1 MYDILSM
8 QYRTKGESMRI
19 KYANTKKPIELTK
32 DNYELFKN
40 EMAVLGQGIC
50 CIKTDA
56 TVEESIIKSPV
67 VGGDESYIY
76 FYFMT
81 TLSTRNNDKTFI
93 IKGKRYVL
101 TMTGETPL
109 TVTEFVTKT
118 LPLLDMS
125 VFDDK
130 GNDDSENADPDEI
143 AKQYVAMY
151 KYTRYND
158 DVYYFDQDR
167 QIWVALKTYDDYN
180 ILISKTNKKFIKSQ
194 KTQIM
199 DSMQIYLYDLENTE
213 LDKNL
218 LLFKNNK
225 VLNIQTQEVNDFD
238 GTQFIINRLDANWY
252 ENGDYPDKDFYLSKV
267 LNDIC
272 GVNINA
278 NMTEAKRRFNDLI
291 IYLGYML
298 TDMEKQS
305 GLILYGKA
313 QNGKSTV
320 ARLIS
325 RVKGS
330 AFNVNVKTLLSDPH
344 YTAGFYN
351 DRILFIDELKPS
363 MINEEFVS
371 KYNQLL
377 GNRNQS
383 IREMQKAPRTVMTNF
398 TTIVTA
404 NELSNQFF
412 TNRAL
417 LRRTKVMNSMFPV
430 VSNLPAN
437 INLDDEVQKQDNM
450 DWLANFAI
458 RAFINNGYDISKLF
472 DYDIAKWL
480 GTENPTV
487 SVFMK
492 YLISIGLVDMEHR
505 IIGSEEDF
513 KRKLSMLRPLKE
525 VLIFDRKY
533 NWESF
538 DEQINIVF
546 QFIFHMSELSCL
558 GTIIRWS
565 VTEND
570 LIDIEDDIL

>member
-8 QYRTKGESMRI
+8 EYNTKGENMRI
-19 KYANTKKPIELTK
+19 KYENTKKPIELTK
-32 DNYELFKN
+32 ENYSLFSDEL
-40 EMAVLGQGIC
+40 AVLGQGIC

-56 TVEESIIKSPV
+56 TVKESIVKSPV

-93 IKGKRYVL
+93 VDGKRYVL
-101 TMTGETPL
+101 TMTGAHPL
-109 TVTEFVTKT
+109 TVTDAVTRT
-118 LPLLDMS
+118 LPLLDIS

-130 GNDDSENADPDEI
+130 GNDDSEEDPDEI
-143 AKQYVAMY
+143 AKKYVAMY

-158 DVYYFDQDR
+158 DVFYFDDDK

-180 ILISKTNKKFIKSQ
+180 ILISKTNKKYVKSQ

-199 DSMQIYLYDLENTE
+199 DSMQIYLYELDNRV

-252 ENGDYPDKDFYLSKV
+252 ENGNYPEKDFYLSKV

-278 NMTEAKRRFNDLI
+278 NMAEARRRFNDLI

-351 DRILFIDELKPS
+351 DRILFIDELKPK
-363 MINEEFVS
+363 MITEEFVS

-377 GNRNQS
+377 GNRTQS
-383 IREMQKAPRTVMTNF
+383 IREMQKAPRTVTTNF

-430 VSNLPAN
+430 VSNLPAH

-450 DWLANFAI
+450 DWLANYAI

-492 YLISIGLVDMEHR
+492 YLISIGLVDIEHN

-513 KRKLSMLRPLKE
+513 KRKLSMLRPLKQ
-525 VLIFDRKY
+525 VLIFDRRY
-533 NWESF
+533 DWGSF

-558 GTIIRWS
+558 GTIVRWS

-570 LIDIEDDIL
+570 LVDIEDDIL

>member
-1 MYDILSM
+1 
-8 QYRTKGESMRI
+8 MRI
-19 KYANTKKPIELTK
+19 KYQSTKQPIELTRE
-32 DNYELFKN
+32 NIEIFNN
-40 EMAVLGQGIC
+40 EIAILGQGVC

-56 TVEESIIKSPV
+56 DPEKSVVFSPV
-67 VGGDESYIY
+67 IGSDDAFTY

-81 TLSTRNNDKTFI
+81 TMSTRNNDKTYI
-93 IKGKRYVL
+93 VKNKRYIL
-101 TMTGETPL
+101 KTTGETPL
-109 TVTEFVTKT
+109 TVDENVLKN
-118 LPLLDMS
+118 LPVLDISKFS
-125 VFDDK
+125 VIEESSDV
-130 GNDDSENADPDEI
+130 DPDEI
-143 AKQYVAMY
+143 AKQYISKY
-151 KYTRYND
+151 KYAKYND
-158 DVYYFDQDR
+158 DTYWFDQEKH
-167 QIWVALKTYDDYN
+167 IWVSLKTYDDYN
-180 ILISKTNKKFIKSQ
+180 ILISKTNRKFIKSE
-194 KTQIM
+194 KSQIM
-199 DSMQIYLYDLENTE
+199 DSMQIYLYDLENTY

-225 VLNIQTQEVNDFD
+225 VFNIQTSEVTKFD
-238 GTQFIINRLDANWY
+238 GTQFIINRLEANWY
-252 ENGDYPDKDFYLSKV
+252 DDNEYPDKDFYLSKV

-272 GVNINA
+272 GININA
-278 NMTEAKRRFNDLI
+278 NMLEANQRYNDLI

-305 GLILYGKA
+305 GIILYGKA
-313 QNGKSTV
+313 QNGKSTI

-325 RVKGS
+325 KVKNS

-363 MINEEFVS
+363 MITEEFVS

-404 NELSNQFF
+404 NELSSQFF

-437 INLDDEVQKQDNM
+437 INLDDEVQKQNNL
-450 DWLANFAI
+450 DWLANYAI

-480 GTENPTV
+480 GSENPTV
-487 SVFMK
+487 SVFMR
-492 YLISIGLVDMEHR
+492 YLISIGLVDINNQ
-505 IIGSEEDF
+505 IIGDYEDF
-513 KRKLSMLRPLKE
+513 KRKLSMLRSLKE
-525 VLIFDRKY
+525 VLIFDRRY
-533 NWESF
+533 DWSSF

-546 QFIFHMSELSCL
+546 QFMFHMSELSCL

-570 LIDIEDDIL
+570 LVDIEEDL

>member
-1 MYDILSM
+1 
-8 QYRTKGESMRI
+8 MRI
-19 KYANTKKPIELTK
+19 KYKNSKKPLEITK
-32 DNYELFKN
+32 ENYSLFKD
-40 EMAVLGQGIC
+40 ELAILGQGVC
-50 CIKTDA
+50 CIKTD
-56 TVEESIIKSPV
+56 EDPEKSIVKSPV
-67 VGGDESYIY
+67 IGFDDVYTY
-76 FYFMT
+76 FYFIT
-81 TLSTRNNDKTFI
+81 TMSTRNNDKTFV
-93 IKGKRYVL
+93 IKGKRYIL
-101 TMTGETPL
+101 KTTGETPL
-109 TVTEFVTKT
+109 TIDENVTKT
-118 LPLLDMS
+118 LPFLDMN
-125 VFDDK
+125 VFHDKSDD
-130 GNDDSENADPDEI
+130 GNNVDPDEI
-143 AKQYVAMY
+143 AKQYIAKY
-151 KYTRYND
+151 KYVKYND
-158 DVYYFDQDR
+158 DVYWFDQDKY
-167 QIWVALKTYDDYN
+167 IWVALKTYDDYN
-180 ILISKTNKKFIKSQ
+180 ILISKTNRKFIKSE
-194 KTQIM
+194 KNQIM
-199 DSMQIYLYDLENTE
+199 DSMAIYLYDLENVY

-238 GTQFIINRLDANWY
+238 GSQFIINRLEANWY
-252 ENGDYPDKDFYLSKV
+252 ENANYPDKDYYLSKV

-278 NMTEAKRRFNDLI
+278 NMTEARQRLNDLI

-305 GLILYGKA
+305 GIILYGKA

-325 RVKGS
+325 KIKGS
-330 AFNVNVKTLLSDPH
+330 AFNINVKTLLSDPH

-363 MINEEFVS
+363 MITEEFVS

-398 TTIVTA
+398 AMIVTA
-404 NELSNQFF
+404 NEISDQFF

-437 INLDDEVQKQDNM
+437 VNLDDEVQKQDNM
-450 DWLANFAI
+450 DWLANYAI
-458 RAFINNGYDISKLF
+458 RAFIDNGYDISKLF

-492 YLISIGLVDMEHR
+492 YLVSIGLLDIDHN

-513 KRKLSMLRPLKE
+513 KRKLSMLRPLRD

-533 NWESF
+533 DWSSF

-546 QFIFHMSELSCL
+546 QFMFHMSELSCL

-570 LIDIEDDIL
+570 LIDIEEDIYYEERV

>member
-1 MYDILSM
+1 
-8 QYRTKGESMRI
+8 MRI
-19 KYANTKKPIELTK
+19 KHSNAKKPIELNST
-32 DNYELFKN
+32 NYHLFN
-40 EMAVLGQGIC
+40 EENAILGQGVC

-56 TVEESIIKSPV
+56 DPDKSVVKSPV
-67 VGGDESYIY
+67 TGVDDSFTY

-93 IKGKRYVL
+93 VKGHRYIL
-101 TMTGETPL
+101 KTTGETPL
-109 TVTEFVTKT
+109 TVDEHILKT
-118 LPLLDMS
+118 LPVLDLS
-125 VFDDK
+125 KFSD
-130 GNDDSENADPDEI
+130 NEDSSDVDPDEL
-143 AKQYVAMY
+143 AKQYIAKY
-151 KYTRYND
+151 KYTKYND
-158 DVYYFDQDR
+158 DVFWFDQDK

-180 ILISKTNKKFIKSQ
+180 ILISKSNRKFIKSQ
-194 KTQIM
+194 KNQIM

-213 LDKNL
+213 LNKDL

-225 VLNIQTQEVNDFD
+225 VLNIQTQEVTDFD
-238 GTQFIINRLDANWY
+238 GTQFIINRLNANWY
-252 ENGDYPDKDFYLSKV
+252 EDGNYPDKDYYLTKV
-267 LNDIC
+267 LNDVC

-278 NMTEAKRRFNDLI
+278 NMEEAKLRQRDLLL
-291 IYLGYML
+291 YLGYML

-305 GLILYGKA
+305 GIILYGKA
-313 QNGKSTV
+313 QNGKSTI

-325 RVKGS
+325 KIKGA

-377 GNRNQS
+377 GNRTQS
-383 IREMQKAPRTVMTNF
+383 IREMQKAPRTVTTNF
-398 TTIVTA
+398 TTIATA

-430 VSNLPAN
+430 VSNLPSN
-437 INLDDEVQKQDNM
+437 INLDDEVQKQNNM
-450 DWLANFAI
+450 DWLANYAI
-458 RAFINNGYDISKLF
+458 RLFINNNYDISKAF
-472 DYDIAKWL
+472 NYDIKKWL
-480 GTENPTV
+480 GSENPTV
-487 SVFMK
+487 NVFMK
-492 YLISIGLVDMEHR
+492 YLVSVGLIDIQHK

-513 KRKLSMLRPLKE
+513 KRKLSMLRPLKS
-525 VLIFDRKY
+525 VLHFDRGY
-533 NWESF
+533 DWESF

-546 QFIFHMSELSCL
+546 QFVFHMSELSCL

-565 VTEND
+565 ISETD
-570 LIDIEDDIL
+570 LVDIEEDDLL

>member
-1 MYDILSM
+1 MEF
-8 QYRTKGESMRI
+8 RTKGETMRI

-32 DNYELFKN
+32 DNFSLFKN

-56 TVEESIIKSPV
+56 TVEESLVKSPV
-67 VGGDESYIY
+67 VGGDETYIY

-81 TLSTRNNDKTFI
+81 TLSTRNNDKTYI
-93 IKGKRYVL
+93 VKGKRYVL

-109 TVTEFVTKT
+109 MVTESVTKT

-125 VFDDK
+125 VFDER
-130 GNDDSENADPDEI
+130 GTEDSSGDDPDEI

-158 DVYYFDQDR
+158 DVYYFDQEKY
-167 QIWVALKTYDDYN
+167 IWVALKTYDDYN
-180 ILISKTNKKFIKSQ
+180 ILVSKTNKKFMKSQ

-252 ENGDYPDKDFYLSKV
+252 ENGDYPEKNFYLSKV

-278 NMTEAKRRFNDLI
+278 NMTEAKRRYNDLI

-325 RVKGS
+325 KVKGS

-363 MINEEFVS
+363 MITEEFVS

-437 INLDDEVQKQDNM
+437 INLDDEVQRQDNM
-450 DWLANFAI
+450 DWLANYAI

-492 YLISIGLVDMEHR
+492 YLISVGLVDMEHK

-546 QFIFHMSELSCL
+546 QFMFHMSELSCL

-570 LIDIEDDIL
+570 LVDIEDDIL

>member
-1 MYDILSM
+1 
-8 QYRTKGESMRI
+8 MRI
-19 KYANTKKPIELTK
+19 KYKNSKKPLEITKENYSVFKDEL
-32 DNYELFKN
+32 
-40 EMAVLGQGIC
+40 AILGQGVC
-50 CIKTDA
+50 CIKTD
-56 TVEESIIKSPV
+56 EDPEKSIVKSPV
-67 VGGDESYIY
+67 TGFDDSFTY
-76 FYFMT
+76 FYFIT
-81 TLSTRNNDKTFI
+81 TMSTRNNDKTFV
-93 IKGKRYVL
+93 IKGKRYIL
-101 TMTGETPL
+101 KTTGETPL
-109 TVTEFVTKT
+109 TVDENVIKT
-118 LPLLDMS
+118 LPFLDMN
-125 VFDDK
+125 VFNEQ
-130 GNDDSENADPDEI
+130 NDNSDNVDPDDI
-143 AKQYVAMY
+143 AKQYIAKY
-151 KYTRYND
+151 KYVKYND
-158 DVYYFDQDR
+158 DVYWFDQDKY
-167 QIWVALKTYDDYN
+167 IWVALKTYDDYN
-180 ILISKTNKKFIKSQ
+180 ILISKTNRKFLRSEKN
-194 KTQIM
+194 QIM
-199 DSMQIYLYDLENTE
+199 DSMAIYLYDLENVT

-218 LLFKNNK
+218 LLFRNNK
-225 VLNIQTQEVNDFD
+225 VLNIQTQEVTDFD
-238 GTQFIINRLDANWY
+238 GSQFIINRLEANWY
-252 ENGDYPDKDFYLSKV
+252 ENANYPDKDYYLSKV

-278 NMTEAKRRFNDLI
+278 NMSEARQRLNDLI

-305 GLILYGKA
+305 GIILYGKA

-325 RVKGS
+325 KIKGS
-330 AFNVNVKTLLSDPH
+330 AFNINVKTLLSDPH

-363 MINEEFVS
+363 MITEEFVS

-398 TTIVTA
+398 AMIVTA
-404 NELSNQFF
+404 NEISDQFF

-437 INLDDEVQKQDNM
+437 VNLDDEVQKQDNM
-450 DWLANFAI
+450 DWLANYAI
-458 RAFINNGYDISKLF
+458 RAFINNGYDISRLF

-492 YLISIGLVDMEHR
+492 YLISIGLVDLEHN
-505 IIGSEEDF
+505 IIGTEEDF
-513 KRKLSMLRPLKE
+513 KRKLSMLRPLRD

-533 NWESF
+533 DWSSF

-546 QFIFHMSELSCL
+546 QFMFHMSELSCL

-570 LIDIEDDIL
+570 LMDIEEDIYYEERV

>member
-1 MYDILSM
+1 
-8 QYRTKGESMRI
+8 MRI
-19 KYANTKKPIELTK
+19 KYQSTKQPIELTRE
-32 DNYELFKN
+32 NIEIFNN
-40 EMAVLGQGIC
+40 EIAILGQGVC

-56 TVEESIIKSPV
+56 DPEKSVVFSPV
-67 VGGDESYIY
+67 TGSDDAFTY

-81 TLSTRNNDKTFI
+81 TMSTRNNDKTYI
-93 IKGKRYVL
+93 VNNKRYIL
-101 TMTGETPL
+101 KTTGETPL
-109 TVTEFVTKT
+109 TVDENVLKNLPVLDISKFTATE
-118 LPLLDMS
+118 
-125 VFDDK
+125 
-130 GNDDSENADPDEI
+130 DSSDVDPDEI
-143 AKQYVAMY
+143 AKQYISKY
-151 KYTRYND
+151 KYAKYND
-158 DVYYFDQDR
+158 DNYWFDQEKH
-167 QIWVALKTYDDYN
+167 IWVSLKTYDDYN
-180 ILISKTNKKFIKSQ
+180 ILISKTNRKFIKSE
-194 KTQIM
+194 KSQIM
-199 DSMQIYLYDLENTE
+199 DSMQIYLYDLENTY

-225 VLNIQTQEVNDFD
+225 VFNIQTSEVTKFD

-252 ENGDYPDKDFYLSKV
+252 DDNEYPDKDFYLSKV

-272 GVNINA
+272 GININA
-278 NMTEAKRRFNDLI
+278 NMLEANQRYNDLI

-305 GLILYGKA
+305 GIILYGKA
-313 QNGKSTV
+313 QNGKSTI

-325 RVKGS
+325 KVKNS
-330 AFNVNVKTLLSDPH
+330 AFNINVKTLLSDPH

-363 MINEEFVS
+363 MITEEFVS

-404 NELSNQFF
+404 NELSSQFF

-437 INLDDEVQKQDNM
+437 INLDDEVQKQNNL
-450 DWLANFAI
+450 DWLANYAI

-480 GTENPTV
+480 GSENPTV
-487 SVFMK
+487 SVFMR
-492 YLISIGLVDMEHR
+492 YLISIGLVDINNQ
-505 IIGSEEDF
+505 IIGDYEDF
-513 KRKLSMLRPLKE
+513 KRKLSMLRSLKE
-525 VLIFDRKY
+525 VLIFDRRY
-533 NWESF
+533 DWSSF

-546 QFIFHMSELSCL
+546 QFMFHMSELSCL

-570 LIDIEDDIL
+570 LVDIEEDL

>member
-8 QYRTKGESMRI
+8 EYNTKGENMRI

-32 DNYELFKN
+32 ENYSLFSDEL
-40 EMAVLGQGIC
+40 AVLGQGIC

-56 TVEESIIKSPV
+56 TVKESIVKSPV

-93 IKGKRYVL
+93 VDGKRYVL
-101 TMTGETPL
+101 TMTGAHPL
-109 TVTEFVTKT
+109 TVTDAVTRT
-118 LPLLDMS
+118 LPLLDIS

-130 GNDDSENADPDEI
+130 GNDDSEEDPDEI
-143 AKQYVAMY
+143 AKKYVAMY

-158 DVYYFDQDR
+158 DVFYFDDDK

-180 ILISKTNKKFIKSQ
+180 ILISKTNKKYVKSQ

-199 DSMQIYLYDLENTE
+199 DSMQIYLYDLENRV

-252 ENGDYPDKDFYLSKV
+252 ENGNYPDKDFYLSKV

-278 NMTEAKRRFNDLI
+278 NMAEARRRFNDLI

-351 DRILFIDELKPS
+351 DRILFIDELKPK
-363 MINEEFVS
+363 MITEEFVS

-377 GNRNQS
+377 GNRTQS
-383 IREMQKAPRTVMTNF
+383 IREMQKAPRTVTTNF

-430 VSNLPAN
+430 VSNLPAH

-492 YLISIGLVDMEHR
+492 YLISIGLVDIEHR

-513 KRKLSMLRPLKE
+513 KRKLSMLRPLKQ
-525 VLIFDRKY
+525 VLIFDRRY
-533 NWESF
+533 DWGSF

-558 GTIIRWS
+558 GTIVRWS

-570 LIDIEDDIL
+570 LVDIEDDIL